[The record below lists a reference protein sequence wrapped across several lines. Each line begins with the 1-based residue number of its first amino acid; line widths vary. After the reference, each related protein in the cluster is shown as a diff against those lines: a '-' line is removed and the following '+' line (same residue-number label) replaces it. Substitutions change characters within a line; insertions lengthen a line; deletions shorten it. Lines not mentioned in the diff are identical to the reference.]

1 MAVTIAKLRET
12 FQSPN
17 TLTDSELRAK
27 AESIGGVEVERPN
40 TLAEEWAEKMW
51 GTNYSTNP
59 ATARFVM
66 TVGGGHLRIARS
78 YFNDWRRCKSAAKSL
93 TRCVD
98 L

>member
-27 AESIGGVEVERPN
+27 AESIGVEVERPN

-66 TVGGGHLRIARS
+66 TVGAVTCESREAI
-78 YFNDWRRCKSAAKSL
+78 L
-93 TRCVD
+93 TTGEGVNPLQSR
-98 L
+98 